1 VATRCRVIPG
11 RPALLG
17 GGGGL
22 GGVVGESYHHG
33 GFSLH
38 PAPPELGSNSA
49 WWECRRPRRV
59 RGGSI
64 RLNRLFGGN
73 SGPSAILEW
82 RRREG
87 QSNCSRGSP
96 ESGTWVVPGG
106 SCRCSAVEGWP
117 SSRKCHGVLSSR
129 IRSLGLPGAQEPPW
143 LNPPRTPLV
152 PNYSLNVA
160 SLQ

>member
-49 WWECRRPRRV
+49 WWECRTPR
-59 RGGSI
+59 
-64 RLNRLFGGN
+64 
-73 SGPSAILEW
+73 
-82 RRREG
+82 
-87 QSNCSRGSP
+87 
-96 ESGTWVVPGG
+96 
-106 SCRCSAVEGWP
+106 RCSAVEGWP